1 MSAARALVAAA
12 AVLLAALLQVSVLSQ
27 VSWHGVVP
35 NLVLLVV
42 VAAGLVRGASFAMIL
57 GLAAGLLLDL
67 APPADHV
74 AGRWALALVLVGL
87 VAGQVNRETRG
98 NAGAVVATVAV
109 CSVLGTTVF
118 GLSGALLGEPIT
130 SVGSMLGV
138 VGLALLLDVLVTPMV
153 LPPLMS
159 VFRRLEPARG
169 AVAWQ
174 R

>member
-1 MSAARALVAAA
+1 MSGVRVLAAAA

-42 VAAGLVRGASFAMIL
+42 VAAGLVRGASFAMVL

-87 VAGQVNRETRG
+87 VAGQVNREARG
-98 NAGAVVATVAV
+98 SAGAVVATVAV
-109 CSVLGTTVF
+109 CSLLGTTVF
-118 GLSGALLGEPIT
+118 ALTGGLLGDPIT
-130 SVGSMLGV
+130 SVGSVLGV
-138 VGLALLLDVLVTPMV
+138 VGLALLLDVLLTPLV
-153 LPPLMS
+153 LPPLMAM
-159 VFRRLEPARG
+159 FRRLEPAR

>member
-1 MSAARALVAAA
+1 MSAVRVLAAAA

-27 VSWHGVVP
+27 VAWHGVVP

-42 VAAGLVRGASFAMIL
+42 VAAGLVRGASFAMVL

-87 VAGQVNRETRG
+87 VAGQVNREARG
-98 NAGAVVATVAV
+98 SAGAVVATVAV
-109 CSVLGTTVF
+109 CSLLGTTVF
-118 GLSGALLGEPIT
+118 ALTGALLGDPIT
-130 SVGSMLGV
+130 SVGSVLGV
-138 VGLALLLDVLVTPMV
+138 VGLALLLDVVLTPLV
-153 LPPLMS
+153 LPPLMAM
-159 VFRRLEPARG
+159 FRRLEPARG
-169 AVAWQ
+169 LAWQ

>member
-1 MSAARALVAAA
+1 MSAVRVLAAAA

-27 VSWHGVVP
+27 VSWQGVVP

-42 VAAGLVRGASFAMIL
+42 VAAGLVRGASFAMVL

-67 APPADHV
+67 SPPADHV

-87 VAGQVNRETRG
+87 VAGQVNREARG
-98 NAGAVVATVAV
+98 SAGAVVATVAV
-109 CSVLGTTVF
+109 CSLLGTTVF
-118 GLSGALLGEPIT
+118 ALSGTLLGDPIT
-130 SVGSMLGV
+130 SVGSALGV
-138 VGLALLLDVLVTPMV
+138 VGLALLLDVLLTPLV

-159 VFRRLEPARG
+159 VFRRLEPARSL
-169 AVAWQ
+169 AWQ

>member
-1 MSAARALVAAA
+1 MSGVRVLVAAA
-12 AVLLAALLQVSVLSQ
+12 AVLVAALLQVSVLSQ

-42 VAAGLVRGASFAMIL
+42 VAAGLVRGASFAMVL

-87 VAGQVNRETRG
+87 VAGQVNREARSS
-98 NAGAVVATVAV
+98 AGAVVATVAV
-109 CSVLGTTVF
+109 CSLLGTTVF
-118 GLSGALLGEPIT
+118 ALTGALLGDPIS
-130 SVGSMLGV
+130 SVGSVLGV
-138 VGLALLLDVLVTPMV
+138 VGLALLLDVLLTPLV
-153 LPPLMS
+153 LPPLMAM
-159 VFRRLEPARG
+159 FRRLEPVRAL
-169 AVAWQ
+169 AWQ